1 MVILCR
7 TWSRRSILK
16 IQDFDWDEDNSLHL
30 ELGHGIIQEEAE
42 EVFTVAPFFRRTK
55 KGHYAAFGTTSEG
68 RYLTIVFELKPK
80 GIARPITGWDMSRS
94 EIRYYKKH
102 KR

>member
-1 MVILCR
+1 
-7 TWSRRSILK
+7 LK
-16 IQDFDWDEDNSLHL
+16 IRDFDWDEGNSLHL

-42 EVFTVAPFFRRTK
+42 EVFAVAPFFRRTK
-55 KGHYAAFGTTSEG
+55 KGHYAVFGTTSEG